1 VKRNHYE
8 DVFMG
13 SAGFTKFLAV
23 RMEEYREFYDAIGLN
38 KMK

>member
-1 VKRNHYE
+1 MKRNIYQ
-8 DVFMG
+8 DIFMG
-13 SAGFTKFLAV
+13 SEQFTKFLRV